1 MITKALQL
9 RFSLTAFC
17 LVTLI
22 SCNFALLPP
31 YNKEISTQIDNTA
44 KAVDRFY
51 LDMLEKT
58 DAAGSGRAYA
68 NFADGYIDI
77 EVELNSLYTKNRIR
91 PLNKASTR
99 NCEIALHRWREY
111 KEEHK
116 EKNTISNGLIAYKRQ
131 YMSDLFYTIQVSEE
145 FKQ

>member
-1 MITKALQL
+1 MKVTQTKYLITALCIVL
-9 RFSLTAFC
+9 LT
-17 LVTLI
+17 

-31 YNKEISTQIDNTA
+31 YSREVSAQIENTA
-44 KAVDRFY
+44 KSVDRFY

-58 DAAGSGRAYA
+58 DTAGNGRAYA

-99 NCEIALHRWREY
+99 NCEIALQRWREY

-116 EKNTISNGLIAYKRQ
+116 QKNTISNGLIAYKRQ

>member
-1 MITKALQL
+1 MKAILF
-9 RFSLTAFC
+9 RFPITAFC
-17 LVTLI
+17 LIILA

-31 YNKEISTQIDNTA
+31 YSREVSAQIENTA
-44 KAVDRFY
+44 KSVDRFY
-51 LDMLEKT
+51 LDMLEKSDT
-58 DAAGSGRAYA
+58 TNNGRAYA

-99 NCEIALHRWREY
+99 NCEIALKRWREY

-116 EKNTISNGLIAYKRQ
+116 QKNTITNGLIAYKRQ
-131 YMSDLFYTIQVSEE
+131 YMSDLLYTIQVSEE

>member
-1 MITKALQL
+1 MKSSQYK
-9 RFSLTAFC
+9 FSLTVLC
-17 LVTLI
+17 LVILA

-31 YNKEISTQIDNTA
+31 YSREVSAQIENTA
-44 KAVDRFY
+44 KSVDRFY

-58 DAAGSGRAYA
+58 DATGNGRAYR

-99 NCEIALHRWREY
+99 NCEIALNRWREY

-116 EKNTISNGLIAYKRQ
+116 QKNTISNGLIANKRQ
-131 YMSDLFYTIQVSEE
+131 YMNDLFYTIQVSEE

>member
-1 MITKALQL
+1 MKIIQMKFL
-9 RFSLTAFC
+9 LTALC
-17 LVTLI
+17 IVLLT

-31 YNKEISTQIDNTA
+31 YNREISTHIEHTA

-58 DAAGSGRAYA
+58 DIAGTGRAYA

-77 EVELNSLYTKNRIR
+77 EVELNSLYNKNRIR
-91 PLNKASTR
+91 PLNKASTK
-99 NCEIALHRWREY
+99 NCEIALQRWREY

-116 EKNTISNGLIAYKRQ
+116 QKNTLSNGLIAYKRQ